1 MSRGRTILVLLI
13 LAAGLGAFFYY
24 DTYSLGPRR
33 EKAESAKGRIWT
45 VEPKDVERVT
55 LARKGETMRLQ
66 RTADGGWE
74 MLEPIKTRGDR
85 RQPGE
90 ALRVRPRSAGGG
102 GQARGQGPGRAAGAV
117 GGQQEP
123 DRGLGLRPRRRQ
135 AGGHHALREHRA
147 RRDPAARR
155 LPRPHR
161 HRLRSAQRE
170 RHRP

>member
-85 RQPGE
+85 GTVDDMVTALATARMDREMDVSPVKVCEFGIGPSE
-90 ALRVRPRSAGGG
+90 AEFKLEVKGWSDPLVLRVGNMNSSW
-102 GQARGQGPGRAAGAV
+102 V
-117 GGQQEP
+117 WVY
-123 DRGLGLRPRRRQ
+123 
-135 AGGHHALREHRA
+135 
-147 RRDPAARR
+147 
-155 LPRPHR
+155 
-161 HRLRSAQRE
+161 
-170 RHRP
+170 

>member
-66 RTADGGWE
+66 RTADGG
-74 MLEPIKTRGDR
+74 
-85 RQPGE
+85 
-90 ALRVRPRSAGGG
+90 G
-102 GQARGQGPGRAAGAV
+102 GQARGQGLGRAAGAA

-155 LPRPHR
+155 LPRPH
-161 HRLRSAQRE
+161 
-170 RHRP
+170 